1 MGVASKEIF
10 QPLEKSVANK
20 HSKDPNVLV
29 TRDALVTE
37 SHHEE
42 PLKGS
47 KGEKYNR

>member
-1 MGVASKEIF
+1 M
-10 QPLEKSVANK
+10 ANK
-20 HSKDPNVLV
+20 HSEDPNVLV
-29 TRDALVTE
+29 TRHALETE

>member
-1 MGVASKEIF
+1 MVKQVKEIF
-10 QPLEKSVANK
+10 QLVENIVANK
-20 HSKDPNVLV
+20 HSEDPNVLV

-47 KGEKYNR
+47 KCEKHNM